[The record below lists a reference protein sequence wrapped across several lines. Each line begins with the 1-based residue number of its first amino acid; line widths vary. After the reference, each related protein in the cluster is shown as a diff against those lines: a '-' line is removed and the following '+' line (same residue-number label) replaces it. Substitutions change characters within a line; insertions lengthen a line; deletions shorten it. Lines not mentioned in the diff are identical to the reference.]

1 MSKRNPFASELLV
14 NEKPYHIFS
23 LKKAAETFGDINRL
37 PFSLKIL
44 LENLLRNLD
53 DDTVTTDD
61 IQALVDW
68 QKTGTS
74 DREIAFRPARVLM
87 QDCTGSG

>member
-53 DDTVTTDD
+53 DDTVTTDEH
-61 IQALVDW
+61 Q
-68 QKTGTS
+68 
-74 DREIAFRPARVLM
+74 
-87 QDCTGSG
+87 